1 MRGKFIVLE
10 SLEAAGK
17 GTATAYMRDYFQ
29 QRGDDVLFTREIG
42 GTPYAERIRE
52 IMLSTEYPNV
62 PAMSDL
68 LIAYAAR
75 IEHTQNVIRPALA
88 AGKHVFS
95 ERYYGSTLAYQSQ
108 RCPDTFAVHNRLSD
122 YLEVPDLTILLNIS
136 PATSLRRMHET
147 RVQRG
152 IALDKFEL
160 EGLAYFQGVH
170 KAYHDQV
177 DATWRIVDAERSI
190 DEVKAQLCAIVDQLL
205 GTQQQIPRGTQ
216 NGQ

>member
-1 MRGKFIVLE
+1 MKGKFIVLE

-17 GTATAYMRDYFQ
+17 GTATTYMRDYFQ
-29 QRGDDVLFTREIG
+29 QRGIDVLFTREIG
-42 GTPYAERIRE
+42 GTAYAERIRE
-52 IMLSTEYPNV
+52 IMLSTEYPDV

-108 RCPDTFAVHNRLSD
+108 RCPATFAVHNRLSD
-122 YLEVPDLTILLNIS
+122 YLEVPDLTILLDIS
-136 PATSLRRMHET
+136 PETSLRRTQET

-160 EGLAYFQGVH
+160 EGLSYFQGVH
-170 KAYHDQV
+170 TAYHDQV
-177 DATWRIVDAERSI
+177 DSTWRVVDAERSI
-190 DEVKAQLCAIVDQLL
+190 DEVKAQLCAVVDQLL
-205 GTQQQIPRGTQ
+205 GIQQQISRGT
-216 NGQ
+216 

>member
-17 GTATAYMRDYFQ
+17 GTATAYMREYFQ
-29 QRGDDVLFTREIG
+29 QRDIDVLFTREPG

-52 IMLSTEYPNV
+52 IMLSTEYQNV
-62 PAMSDL
+62 PAVSDL

-108 RCPDTFAVHNRLSD
+108 RCPGTFAVHNRLSD
-122 YLEVPDLTILLNIS
+122 YLEVPDLTILLDIS
-136 PATSLRRMHET
+136 PETSLLRMHET
-147 RVQRG
+147 RVRHG

-160 EGLAYFQGVH
+160 ESRAYFRGVH

-177 DATWRIVDAERSI
+177 DDTWRVIDAERSI
-190 DEVKAQLCAIVDQLL
+190 DEVKAQLCAVVDQLL
-205 GTQQQIPRGTQ
+205 DTPQQTPRGT
-216 NGQ
+216 